1 MKRRSIW
8 MVAATLLSLLMVPFI
23 MIQSAY
29 AVSEA
34 EDIATTIKLRNYDCG
49 GRAVSDISETED
61 ENGNRVIQATCPNGR
76 RYQIT
81 VSSDG
86 RMQIQPLN

>member
-1 MKRRSIW
+1 MKRRTTWIL
-8 MVAATLLSLLMVPFI
+8 AATLLSLLMIP
-23 MIQSAY
+23 SAY
-29 AVSEA
+29 AVSQA

-49 GRAVSDISETED
+49 GRAVSNISETED
-61 ENGNRVIQATCPNGR
+61 ANGNRVIQATCPNGR
-76 RYQIT
+76 RYRIT